1 MAYFQGT
8 CVGSYG
14 YIYDGIKH
22 ISPRSPYTNSK
33 TLFKGQ
39 VTKFIQ
45 PIDRRNYIHIDS
57 RGNIF
62 KGSLSTDI
70 YFLCQ
75 GFIQAMFG
83 ILMWIMRMK
92 NQFRALLLMCLDC
105 FFVRL
110 SSSFEKIDIPPYANS
125 IIFFVEFQLK
135 RRFIKL
141 GWHHK
146 TLPMKGVT

>member
-45 PIDRRNYIHIDS
+45 PITNSHTQEAGIKCCNALIEETLFILTQGEHI
-57 RGNIF
+57 
-62 KGSLSTDI
+62 
-70 YFLCQ
+70 
-75 GFIQAMFG
+75 
-83 ILMWIMRMK
+83 
-92 NQFRALLLMCLDC
+92 
-105 FFVRL
+105 
-110 SSSFEKIDIPPYANS
+110 
-125 IIFFVEFQLK
+125 
-135 RRFIKL
+135 
-141 GWHHK
+141 
-146 TLPMKGVT
+146 